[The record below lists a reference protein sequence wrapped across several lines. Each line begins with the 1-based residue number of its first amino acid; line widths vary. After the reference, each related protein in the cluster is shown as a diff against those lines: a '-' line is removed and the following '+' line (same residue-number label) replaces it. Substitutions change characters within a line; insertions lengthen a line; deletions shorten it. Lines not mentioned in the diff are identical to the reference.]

1 MKYCLCKLSSNISKY
16 GHCTALTEVLPFTQM
31 TNLANLVNQKIMC
44 ISITIQIA
52 DTCLMTCLITHVD
65 LIISPGCC
73 GSAVDNAQSQPFMD
87 CHALDEEANDC
98 YNNNYNLPRG
108 IITFLHQSLLVSVGE
123 TKYNVVLF
131 QSAGARMELSLLL
144 RNFSPGTGGWCPPSP
159 GPPSSSAQPSPWAG
173 AWGC

>member
-1 MKYCLCKLSSNISKY
+1 
-16 GHCTALTEVLPFTQM
+16 
-31 TNLANLVNQKIMC
+31 MC

-52 DTCLMTCLITHVD
+52 DTCIITCLITHVD

-108 IITFLHQSLLVSVGE
+108 NICTIVIVSCVLETFLK
-123 TKYNVVLF
+123 TNVVLF
-131 QSAGARMELSLLL
+131 QSGGARMELSLLL
-144 RNFSPGTGGWCPPSP
+144 RNFSPGTAAWCPPSP
-159 GPPSSSAQPSPWAG
+159 GPPSSSASPSPWAG